1 MQETEIHRLS
11 PGAKVVVVGYLRIL
25 PPSKGCW
32 PVVPLSAGDVSYLDS
47 VEQKLN
53 AMIGG
58 QAGANRASFVDP
70 YRISSSRD
78 VCQPPGVKWV
88 EGMVPTAPAYPV
100 HPNASGMNAVA
111 GLVLTS
117 LRAPAA

>member
-1 MQETEIHRLS
+1 
-11 PGAKVVVVGYLRIL
+11 
-25 PPSKGCW
+25 
-32 PVVPLSAGDVSYLDS
+32 VPLSAGDVPYLDS

-88 EGMVPTAPAYPV
+88 EAWSRPRRRTPSTPTRPA
-100 HPNASGMNAVA
+100 
-111 GLVLTS
+111 
-117 LRAPAA
+117 